1 MEGVRGRDG
10 IGKVGRG
17 KKGGTGED
25 EGIKGK
31 GEGWKIIEK
40 VCMSLQAKRRFF
52 ISISVKKNY
61 KFFPTD

>member
-25 EGIKGK
+25 EGIKEK

-40 VCMSLQAKRRFF
+40 VCMSLQAKRRFL
-52 ISISVKKNY
+52 SL
-61 KFFPTD
+61 FP